1 MEGERPP
8 FFPFEAVNIFLKN
21 RLWTTVKESRASQR
35 FPNCFNV
42 NVKVKIVLNCPR
54 QFLIA
59 FWLYAL
65 STFYL
70 HPHFLVK
77 ERR

>member
-1 MEGERPP
+1 MEGENPPP

-42 NVKVKIVLNCPR
+42 MLK
-54 QFLIA
+54 
-59 FWLYAL
+59 
-65 STFYL
+65 
-70 HPHFLVK
+70 
-77 ERR
+77 